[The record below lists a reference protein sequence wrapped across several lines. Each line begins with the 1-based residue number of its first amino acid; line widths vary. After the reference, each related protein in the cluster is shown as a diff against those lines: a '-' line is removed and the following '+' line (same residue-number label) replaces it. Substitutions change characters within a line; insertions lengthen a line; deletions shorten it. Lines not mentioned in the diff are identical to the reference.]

1 MWCVAQYPIGHVLAR
16 VGLGVLYVLA
26 ASSGQ
31 ATCAARV
38 LEQAKGVLAQQ
49 GRLWRYE
56 AFVVPRRY
64 ARDHTLRLPDLA
76 AAPVARQLPGQRL
89 LERTRTSRP

>member
-1 MWCVAQYPIGHVLAR
+1 MWYVAQYPIGHVLAR

-31 ATCAARV
+31 AIRAARV
-38 LEQAKGVLAQQ
+38 LEQANGVLAQQ
-49 GRLWRYE
+49 DRLGRHE
-56 AFVVPRRY
+56 AFVVDRRY
-64 ARDHTLRLPDLA
+64 ARDHNLRLSDLA
-76 AAPVARQLPGQRL
+76 AAPVARQLPGQQL